1 MQQEVGLL
9 QFLMQQI
16 FLIRVLFN
24 SEELQWSKAN
34 LIENKEIEKYQV
46 KKKKK
51 QRMTICNK

>member
-1 MQQEVGLL
+1 MQQKKFVIRFLL
-9 QFLMQQI
+9 
-16 FLIRVLFN
+16 N

-51 QRMTICNK
+51 NKE

>member
-1 MQQEVGLL
+1 
-9 QFLMQQI
+9 MQQI

>member
-9 QFLMQQI
+9 QFLMQQKKFVI
-16 FLIRVLFN
+16 RFLLN

-51 QRMTICNK
+51 NKE

>member
-1 MQQEVGLL
+1 MQR
-9 QFLMQQI
+9 I

-46 KKKKK
+46 KK
-51 QRMTICNK
+51 NKE